1 MAKTKQVFISYATKD
16 AEFAHR
22 LADDLKRLGVP
33 VWIAPES
40 IRPGESWVSAIERGL
55 EESSHVVVVL
65 TPAAL
70 ESRWV
75 KKETDIAIARERKGR
90 IQVIPLNVER
100 CAVPLFLSSYQMVSF
115 RSDYDVGLSQLAE
128 ILGIRLPPE
137 PATAP
142 TTARPALPWK
152 WLAGGGAVVVVVAG
166 LIIALVSGGG
176 LTTRPTS
183 TPEAAALAPA
193 ATPTTALTKT
203 PTSVPPTSTPLAPA
217 PTDTPLPP
225 TNTPTP
231 TPLPPTATDTPM
243 PPTDT
248 PPPSAPSS
256 DMVHVPAG
264 EFTMGSDEGDSDEQP
279 VHTVYL
285 DAFYI
290 DKTEVTNAQ
299 FAAFVSATG
308 YETGAEQTGC
318 GWIYDGDDW
327 DCIQGVDWQHLFG
340 PDTDLAGKDEHPV
353 VQVSWNDAKAY
364 CGWAGARLPTEAEWE
379 KAARGTDE
387 RTYPWGNTFDG
398 SQVNFADKNTSF
410 DWSDSNWDDGYA
422 GTAPVGSYPDGAS
435 PYGALD
441 MAGNVWE
448 WVADWYDGG
457 YYAASPESNPKGPA
471 SGGIRVIRGGSWDD
485 SGASVR
491 AADRYGDNPV
501 VAIVTR
507 GFRCAR

>member
-90 IQVIPLNVER
+90 IQVIPLNVEP

-115 RSDYDVGLSQLAE
+115 RRDYDVGLSQLAE
-128 ILGIRLPPE
+128 ILGIRIPPE

-142 TTARPALPWK
+142 TPARPSLPWK
-152 WLAGGGAVVVVVAG
+152 WVAGGGAVVVVVVG

-243 PPTDT
+243 PPTNA
-248 PPPSAPSS
+248 PSPSAPSS

-264 EFTMGSDEGDSDEQP
+264 EFTMGSDKGDSDEQP

-290 DKTEVTNAQ
+290 DETEVTNAQ
-299 FAAFVSATG
+299 FAQFLNEQSNQEEGGVTWLDIGDEDCLITESGGQHQPRSGYSDHPVIEVSWH
-308 YETGAEQTGC
+308 GARAYCQ
-318 GWIYDGDDW
+318 W
-327 DCIQGVDWQHLFG
+327 
-340 PDTDLAGKDEHPV
+340 AGK
-353 VQVSWNDAKAY
+353 
-364 CGWAGARLPTEAEWE
+364 RLPTEAEWE
-379 KAARGTDE
+379 KAARETDG
-387 RTYPWGNTFDG
+387 RTYPWGNDFDCRKG
-398 SQVNFADKNTSF
+398 NFDDEQEIDDYVVPGGPNC
-410 DWSDSNWDDGYA
+410 DGYVR
-422 GTAPVGSYPDGAS
+422 TAPVGSYPDGAS

-448 WVADWYDGG
+448 WVADWYDSG
-457 YYAASPESNPKGPA
+457 YYAASPESNPEGPA
-471 SGGIRVIRGGSWDD
+471 SGDYRVLRGGSWGYDVV
-485 SGASVR
+485 ASVR
-491 AADRYGDNPV
+491 AANRGRNIPDATFLNV
-501 VAIVTR
+501 

>member
-70 ESRWV
+70 ESPWV
-75 KKETDIAIARERKGR
+75 KKETDIAIDRERKGR

-100 CAVPLFLSSYQMVSF
+100 CAVPLFLSSYQRVSF

-128 ILGIRLPPE
+128 ILGTRIPPE
-137 PATAP
+137 PPTAP
-142 TTARPALPWK
+142 IPARPALPWK
-152 WLAGGGAVVVVVAG
+152 WVAGGGAVVVVVAG
-166 LIIALVSGGG
+166 LIIALVSGGRPPA
-176 LTTRPTS
+176 RPTS
-183 TPEAAALAPA
+183 TPTTAALAPTD
-193 ATPTTALTKT
+193 TPLPLT
-203 PTSVPPTSTPLAPA
+203 PTSTPTP
-217 PTDTPLPP
+217 TPLPP

-231 TPLPPTATDTPM
+231 VPATYTPSP
-243 PPTDT
+243 T
-248 PPPSAPSS
+248 PPG
-256 DMVHVPAG
+256 MVYVPAG
-264 EFTMGSDEGDSDEQP
+264 EFIMGSNEADVDSALALCDEFYGDCQRSWFEDEQP
-279 VHTVYL
+279 RHTVYL

-290 DKTEVTNAQ
+290 DETEVTNAQ
-299 FAAFVSATG
+299 YQKCVEAGTCDTPE
-308 YETGAEQTGC
+308 YTTY
-318 GWIYDGDDW
+318 YDN
-327 DCIQGVDWQHLFG
+327 
-340 PDTDLAGKDEHPV
+340 PDYAQHPV
-353 VQVSWNDAKAY
+353 VYVSWSDADAY
-364 CGWAGARLPTEAEWE
+364 CRWAGKRLPTEAEWE
-379 KAARGTDE
+379 KAARGTDG

-422 GTAPVGSYPDGAS
+422 GTAPVGNYPDGAS
-435 PYGALD
+435 PFGALD

-448 WVADWYDGG
+448 WVADWYDSG

-471 SGGIRVIRGGSWDD
+471 SGDYLVLRGGSWLGYAAD
-485 SGASVR
+485 VR
-491 AADRYGDNPV
+491 AARRGGFAPDV
-501 VAIVTR
+501 SFVSV